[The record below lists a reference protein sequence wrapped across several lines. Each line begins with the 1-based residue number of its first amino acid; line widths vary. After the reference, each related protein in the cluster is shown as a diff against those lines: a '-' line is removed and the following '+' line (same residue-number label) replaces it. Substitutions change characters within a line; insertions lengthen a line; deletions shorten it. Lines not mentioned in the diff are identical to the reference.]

1 MAEEKKTLG
10 TIERGELRR
19 IGFSHAILLPARS
32 TQLVDINAERNEL
45 RRTEQTLAAGREQ
58 IALLERKRDQLQKR
72 IAEFE
77 AAPIDRV
84 DGDPDV
90 PIISPEERTRL
101 EREEDDKLAAAQR
114 AKDDRL
120 RELERQSREA
130 ASLAGASDPDKP
142 KR

>member
-1 MAEEKKTLG
+1 MAEEKKLLG
-10 TIERGELRR
+10 TLERGELRR

-32 TQLVDINAERNEL
+32 TQLVDINGDRNEL

-58 IALLERKRDQLQKR
+58 IALLERRRDQLQRR

-90 PIISPEERTRL
+90 PVISPEERTRL
-101 EREEDDKLAAAQR
+101 EREED
-114 AKDDRL
+114 AKV
-120 RELERQSREA
+120 RELERQSRQA
-130 ASLAGASDPDKP
+130 ASLAGGSDPDKP
-142 KR
+142 NR